1 MREELKDGLMVSQTE
16 LIDEKNMDKI
26 KILHSFYGLFRM
38 ILKCE
43 SVFLSI
49 LVTKIDVISCI
60 VKLANYTVK
69 LAKVILKF
77 AHVF

>member
-1 MREELKDGLMVSQTE
+1 
-16 LIDEKNMDKI
+16 
-26 KILHSFYGLFRM
+26 M

-77 AHVF
+77 AHVFWHSLGVTNTIYIARFQVNIARKQFKIAI